1 MGPCPGS
8 AISEYGSPSHG
19 TPIAGLTTCSHR
31 KGNPPASPSTL
42 RTDLQKAGLPPGIGR
57 GHARFRTYASPSP
70 SLGSGGRQRD
80 HFPQSPVRSQGER
93 HKASFEAE
101 SLPWETGGYHVSR
114 RPLKGG
120 RDRSGRTLVDLHAC
134 PLHPSLLPGSVQGKE
149 KCPNRGT

>member
-8 AISEYGSPSHG
+8 AISEYESPSHG
-19 TPIAGLTTCSHR
+19 TPIAGLTTCSR
-31 KGNPPASPSTL
+31 KET
-42 RTDLQKAGLPPGIGR
+42 
-57 GHARFRTYASPSP
+57 
-70 SLGSGGRQRD
+70 RQRARPPLGQAYRRRGTPLAFAEVMYVSERTHHPVPPWDLGGDRGD

-120 RDRSGRTLVDLHAC
+120 RDRSDRTHVDLHAC
-134 PLHPSLLPGSVQGKE
+134 PLHPSLSPDSVQGKE
-149 KCPNRGT
+149 KYPNRGT